1 MRRGLRAL
9 PGRLAAAH
17 YCPRPADAGPLPAA
31 WRAICKPSGRAD
43 FAERARRGRRIGG
56 RLPQTPMTRKRSSA
70 PKGLGALAAAFH
82 GRPAMMAM
90 REATLPKAMVRAR
103 GLLRVSVV
111 AAAVTACCLL
121 PSAAAQGP
129 RNWAGS
135 DLPAREP
142 TRQPVRMAQA
152 PGGTATVADDTRPAA
167 AAETLIPTGN
177 LLATIRDGGILMVP
191 LLGCS
196 FLLAVF
202 GIERAVS
209 LRTGRVVPR
218 LFVTRFVEQVQS
230 RQIAR
235 GEALDA
241 CEENGSP
248 AAKVFAAAV
257 RRWGRPQVEIE
268 QAAIDACEREIN
280 HLRRYRRIFNGV
292 ATIGPLLG
300 LLGTVFGLIRSFND
314 VAGAGAMG
322 RPDLLARG
330 FGEAL
335 ITTAM
340 GLLVAIPAMVLH
352 WIFTSR
358 VDRLAMRLDEACQQ
372 VIDEISQEA
381 LGDVKRRAAG

>member
-1 MRRGLRAL
+1 MTELRRGISARSCANSARRIAFRAVAIL
-9 PGRLAAAH
+9 GIGRLVPAVCCLAIAGWPAAAI
-17 YCPRPADAGPLPAA
+17 A
-31 WRAICKPSGRAD
+31 
-43 FAERARRGRRIGG
+43 
-56 RLPQTPMTRKRSSA
+56 QTP
-70 PKGLGALAAAFH
+70 
-82 GRPAMMAM
+82 
-90 REATLPKAMVRAR
+90 RA
-103 GLLRVSVV
+103 
-111 AAAVTACCLL
+111 
-121 PSAAAQGP
+121 
-129 RNWAGS
+129 WAGS
-135 DLPAREP
+135 AAVEQREP
-142 TRQPVRMAQA
+142 LRVAVA
-152 PGGTATVADDTRPAA
+152 PAGRASSSGESGPEAA
-167 AAETLIPTGN
+167 LIPTGN

-209 LRTGRVVPR
+209 LRTSRVLPR
-218 LFVTRFVEQVQS
+218 LFVERFIEQIQS
-230 RQIAR
+230 GQLAR

-248 AAKVFAAAV
+248 AARVFAAAV
-257 RRWGRPQVEIE
+257 RRWGKPSVEIE
-268 QAAIDACEREIN
+268 QAAIDAGEREVN

-352 WIFTSR
+352 WVFTSR
-358 VDRLAMRLDEACQQ
+358 VDRLAMRLDETCQQ
-372 VIDEISQEA
+372 VIDEISLESSA
-381 LGDVKRRAAG
+381 DARRRGKG

>member
-1 MRRGLRAL
+1 MVPRKA
-9 PGRLAAAH
+9 PHTPARLAAG
-17 YCPRPADAGPLPAA
+17 C
-31 WRAICKPSGRAD
+31 AIACA
-43 FAERARRGRRIGG
+43 I
-56 RLPQTPMTRKRSSA
+56 
-70 PKGLGALAAAFH
+70 ALAA
-82 GRPAMMAM
+82 G
-90 REATLPKAMVRAR
+90 
-103 GLLRVSVV
+103 
-111 AAAVTACCLL
+111 
-121 PSAAAQGP
+121 PSAIAQGP
-129 RNWAGS
+129 RAWAGS
-135 DLPAREP
+135 QATARQRDEL
-142 TRQPVRMAQA
+142 RVAA
-152 PGGTATVADDTRPAA
+152 VVDSAAAKDAAVATAPAA
-167 AAETLIPTGN
+167 EPLIPTGN

-202 GIERAVS
+202 GFERMVS
-209 LRTGRVVPR
+209 LRWGRVVPK
-218 LFVTRFVEQVQS
+218 LFVNHFLEQLQS
-230 RQIAR
+230 GQLSR

-257 RRWGRPQVEIE
+257 RRWGKPAVEIE
-268 QAAIDACEREIN
+268 QAAIDACEREVN
-280 HLRRYRRIFNGV
+280 HLRRYRRVFNGI

-352 WIFTSR
+352 WLFTSR
-358 VDRLAMRLDEACQQ
+358 VDRLAMRLDETCQQ
-372 VIDEISQEA
+372 VIDEISLEA
-381 LGDVKRRAAG
+381 AADARQPPRPKARAAAAAEA

>member
-1 MRRGLRAL
+1 MTVQGQPIFVRQSPQA
-9 PGRLAAAH
+9 GRIARWLGRFVVA
-17 YCPRPADAGPLPAA
+17 CVLLPA
-31 WRAICKPSGRAD
+31 
-43 FAERARRGRRIGG
+43 
-56 RLPQTPMTRKRSSA
+56 
-70 PKGLGALAAAFH
+70 
-82 GRPAMMAM
+82 
-90 REATLPKAMVRAR
+90 
-103 GLLRVSVV
+103 V
-111 AAAVTACCLL
+111 AHAQ
-121 PSAAAQGP
+121 QGP
-129 RNWAGS
+129 RAWAGS
-135 DLPAREP
+135 DAGAAGGRDTIRVAAAPAP
-142 TRQPVRMAQA
+142 TAEA
-152 PGGTATVADDTRPAA
+152 SPAA
-167 AAETLIPTGN
+167 APPTGDTLIPTGN

-196 FLLAVF
+196 FALAVF
-202 GIERAVS
+202 GIERLVS

-218 LFVTRFVEQVQS
+218 LFATRFIEQLQA
-230 RQIAR
+230 RQISR

-257 RRWGRPQVEIE
+257 RRWGRPAVEIE
-268 QAAIDACEREIN
+268 QAAIDACEREVN
-280 HLRRYRRIFNGV
+280 HLRRYRRVFNGV
-292 ATIGPLLG
+292 ATVGPLLG

-352 WIFTSR
+352 WFFTSR
-358 VDRLAMRLDEACQQ
+358 VDRLAMRLDETCQQ

-381 LGDVKRRAAG
+381 LGETKRRAAG

>member
-1 MRRGLRAL
+1 MAAVPSVRQRIA
-9 PGRLAAAH
+9 GRLSALVLIGLALVLFHA
-17 YCPRPADAGPLPAA
+17 PAA
-31 WRAICKPSGRAD
+31 PAQSPRA
-43 FAERARRGRRIGG
+43 
-56 RLPQTPMTRKRSSA
+56 
-70 PKGLGALAAAFH
+70 
-82 GRPAMMAM
+82 
-90 REATLPKAMVRAR
+90 
-103 GLLRVSVV
+103 
-111 AAAVTACCLL
+111 
-121 PSAAAQGP
+121 
-129 RNWAGS
+129 WAGS
-135 DLPAREP
+135 DAAAKTDLKQGRETLRVAAAIETGVVSEP
-142 TRQPVRMAQA
+142 TSN
-152 PGGTATVADDTRPAA
+152 PASGDSA
-167 AAETLIPTGN
+167 IPTGN

-202 GIERAVS
+202 GFERLVS
-209 LRTGRVVPR
+209 LRWSRVVPR
-218 LFVTRFVEQVQS
+218 LFVERFIEQLQS
-230 RQIAR
+230 GQLAR

-257 RRWGRPQVEIE
+257 RRWGKPSVEIE

-280 HLRRYRRIFNGV
+280 HLRRYRRVFNGI

-314 VAGAGAMG
+314 VAGSGAMG

-352 WIFTSR
+352 WVFTSR
-358 VDRLAMRLDEACQQ
+358 VDRLAMRLDETCQQ
-372 VIDEISQEA
+372 VIDEISLEA
-381 LGDVKRRAAG
+381 TADVRRRKARAVPAGEA

>member
-1 MRRGLRAL
+1 MTDSRRGISARSGADTA
-9 PGRLAAAH
+9 PRIAVHSAAV
-17 YCPRPADAGPLPAA
+17 
-31 WRAICKPSGRAD
+31 
-43 FAERARRGRRIGG
+43 RRGATF
-56 RLPQTPMTRKRSSA
+56 LM
-70 PKGLGALAAAFH
+70 
-82 GRPAMMAM
+82 PA
-90 REATLPKAMVRAR
+90 V
-103 GLLRVSVV
+103 
-111 AAAVTACCLL
+111 CCLAIAGW
-121 PSAAAQGP
+121 SAAASAQTP
-129 RNWAGS
+129 RAWAGS
-135 DLPAREP
+135 SSVEQREP
-142 TRQPVRMAQA
+142 LRVAVAAGRTPPSDAS
-152 PGGTATVADDTRPAA
+152 TADAA
-167 AAETLIPTGN
+167 LIPTGN

-202 GIERAVS
+202 GIERAVN

-218 LFVTRFVEQVQS
+218 LFVERFIEQIQS
-230 RQIAR
+230 GELAR

-248 AAKVFAAAV
+248 AARVFAAAV
-257 RRWGRPQVEIE
+257 RRWGKPSVEIE
-268 QAAIDACEREIN
+268 QAAIDAGEREVN
-280 HLRRYRRIFNGV
+280 HLRRYRRVFNGV

-352 WIFTSR
+352 WVFTSR
-358 VDRLAMRLDEACQQ
+358 VDRLAMRLDETCQQ
-372 VIDEISQEA
+372 VIDEISAESIA
-381 LGDVKRRAAG
+381 DTRRRGKA

>member
-1 MRRGLRAL
+1 
-9 PGRLAAAH
+9 
-17 YCPRPADAGPLPAA
+17 
-31 WRAICKPSGRAD
+31 
-43 FAERARRGRRIGG
+43 
-56 RLPQTPMTRKRSSA
+56 
-70 PKGLGALAAAFH
+70 
-82 GRPAMMAM
+82 MMAM
-90 REATLPKAMVRAR
+90 REATLPMAMVRVR
-103 GLLRVSVV
+103 GLLRGTVV
-111 AAAVTACCLL
+111 AAAVAACCLL

-135 DLPAREP
+135 DLPAREN

-152 PGGTATVADDTRPAA
+152 PAGTASAADDTRPAA
-167 AAETLIPTGN
+167 ADDTLIPTGN

-202 GIERAVS
+202 GIERVVS

-248 AAKVFAAAV
+248 AARVFAAAV
-257 RRWGRPQVEIE
+257 RRWGRPAVEIE
-268 QAAIDACEREIN
+268 QAAIDACERELN
-280 HLRRYRRIFNGV
+280 HLRRYRRVFNGV
-292 ATIGPLLG
+292 ATIAPMLG

-314 VAGAGAMG
+314 VASSGAMG

-340 GLLVAIPAMVLH
+340 GLLVAIPAM
-352 WIFTSR
+352 IMQSFFTGR
-358 VDRLAMRLDEACQQ
+358 VDRLAMRLDAACQH
-372 VIDEISQEA
+372 VIDAISQESLA
-381 LGDVKRRAAG
+381 EVRAIGDSKRRAAG

>member
-1 MRRGLRAL
+1 MPRLFTGGL
-9 PGRLAAAH
+9 
-17 YCPRPADAGPLPAA
+17 
-31 WRAICKPSGRAD
+31 
-43 FAERARRGRRIGG
+43 
-56 RLPQTPMTRKRSSA
+56 
-70 PKGLGALAAAFH
+70 
-82 GRPAMMAM
+82 AMMAM
-90 REATLPKAMVRAR
+90 RGATLRTAAARPLGLVRLA
-103 GLLRVSVV
+103 LV
-111 AAAVTACCLL
+111 AAAAAWCGL
-121 PSAAAQGP
+121 PQAVAQGP

-142 TRQPVRMAQA
+142 VRVAQA
-152 PGGTATVADDTRPAA
+152 QSAA
-167 AAETLIPTGN
+167 AATADPPPASPADAALIPTGN

-202 GIERAVS
+202 GIERVVS
-209 LRTGRVVPR
+209 LRSGRVVPR

-230 RQIAR
+230 RQLSR

-248 AAKVFAAAV
+248 AARVFAAAV

-268 QAAIDACEREIN
+268 QAAIDACERELN

-358 VDRLAMRLDEACQQ
+358 VDRLAMRLDETCQQ